1 MVEIASPAAE
11 AGAQLGG
18 LRRRWWALAAT
29 SLALLLAGNVAL
41 RNVWPPGVVLS
52 WAGLTAAVL
61 LIQLTLLRRNLAR
74 NHRPDAT
81 APGLLAGLGPGN
93 LVTVG
98 RGLAIAA
105 FAGFLAAPLP
115 LDERLA
121 WAPALL
127 YALGVL
133 PDFLDGAL
141 ARATNR
147 VTVLGGILDME
158 YDSLAM
164 LAVSVL
170 AARLGKV
177 PAWYVI
183 LGLARYLFVAGLWW
197 RSRRGRPI
205 YDLTPSNTRRLAA
218 GFQMGF
224 FCVAL
229 WPVLGPPATTIAGVL
244 FVAPILVGFV
254 RDWLVVSGAL
264 RPTAPGYQRTQRL
277 AQIAST
283 WLPPLLR
290 GVGGTTAPLILVP
303 AFWPAGGWA
312 AGLLAGV
319 TMIGAAGV
327 LLGAGARLGAITLL
341 LAACAALTRQG
352 FHPAHGLLLASMIPL
367 LYLGAGRAALWRGDD
382 ALFARR
388 LGEPRDSGA
397 VAQDGKKV

>member
-1 MVEIASPAAE
+1 MTTPAADPNTS
-11 AGAQLGG
+11 LGG

-29 SLALLLAGNVAL
+29 SLALLLAGGSGL
-41 RNVWPPGVVLS
+41 GRVWPPPAVLD

-61 LIQLTLLRRNLAR
+61 LCELTLLRHNLAR
-74 NHRPDAT
+74 NHRPDA
-81 APGLLAGLGPGN
+81 APPGLLAGLGPGN
-93 LVTVG
+93 LITLG

-170 AARLGKV
+170 AVRLGKV

-183 LGLARYLFVAGLWW
+183 LGLARYLFVIGLWW

-254 RDWLVVSGAL
+254 RDWLIVSGAL
-264 RPTAPGYQRTQRL
+264 RPTAPGYQRAQRL
-277 AQIAST
+277 AQAAAA

-290 GVGGTTAPLILVP
+290 GVGGTTALLILLP
-303 AFWPAGGWA
+303 TFWPVGGWA

-327 LLGAGARLGAITLL
+327 LLGAGARLGAIGVL
-341 LAACAALTRQG
+341 LATCAALARQG
-352 FHPAHGLLLASMIPL
+352 FHPAHGILLASMIPL
-367 LYLGAGRAALWRGDD
+367 LYTGAGRAALWRGDD

-388 LGEPRDSGA
+388 LGEPS
-397 VAQDGKKV
+397 DG

>member
-1 MVEIASPAAE
+1 MTTPTADPNAS
-11 AGAQLGG
+11 LGG
-18 LRRRWWALAAT
+18 LRRRWWALAAIA
-29 SLALLLAGNVAL
+29 LALLLAGGRGL
-41 RNVWPPGVVLS
+41 GRIWPPGVVLG
-52 WAGLTAAVL
+52 WASLTAAVL
-61 LIQLTLLRRNLAR
+61 LIQLILLRRNLAR
-74 NHRPDAT
+74 NHRPDAA

-93 LVTVG
+93 LITLG

-105 FAGFLAAPLP
+105 FTGFLAAPLP

-121 WAPALL
+121 CAPAAL

-141 ARATNR
+141 ARLTNR

-164 LAVSVL
+164 LAVSLL
-170 AARLGKV
+170 AVRLGKV

-183 LGLARYLFVAGLWW
+183 LGLARYLFVLGLWW

-229 WPVLGPPATTIAGVL
+229 WPVVGPPATTIAGVL
-244 FVAPILVGFV
+244 FAAPILVGFV
-254 RDWLVVSGAL
+254 RDWLIVSGAL
-264 RPTAPGYQRTQRL
+264 RAAAPGYQRAQRL
-277 AQIAST
+277 AQAAAA

-290 GVGGTTAPLILVP
+290 GVGGATVLLSLTP
-303 AFWPAGGWA
+303 ALWRTGGWPAWF
-312 AGLLAGV
+312 LAGATV
-319 TMIGAAGV
+319 ICGAGV
-327 LLGAGARLGAITLL
+327 LLGAGARLGAIGLL
-341 LAACAALTRQG
+341 LITCAALAQQG
-352 FHPAHGLLLASMIPL
+352 FHPAHGVMLAAMIPL
-367 LYLGAGRAALWRGDD
+367 LYTGAGRAALWRGDD

-388 LGEPRDSGA
+388 IGAPRAGRT
-397 VAQDGKKV
+397 VAQVGEKV

>member
-1 MVEIASPAAE
+1 MASIAAPSAE
-11 AGAQLGG
+11 SDTHLPG

-29 SLALLLAGNVAL
+29 SLALLLAGGSGL
-41 RNVWPPGVVLS
+41 GRIWPPPAVLG

-61 LIQLTLLRRNLAR
+61 LCELTLLRHNLAR
-74 NHRPDAT
+74 NHRPDAA

-93 LVTVG
+93 LITLG

-164 LAVSVL
+164 LAVSLL
-170 AARLGKV
+170 AVRLGKV

-183 LGLARYLFVAGLWW
+183 LGLARYLFVIGLWW
-197 RSRRGRPI
+197 RNRRGRPI

-254 RDWLVVSGAL
+254 RDWLIVSGAL
-264 RPTAPGYQRTQRL
+264 RPTAPGYQRAQRL
-277 AQIAST
+277 AQAAAA

-290 GVGGTTAPLILVP
+290 GVGGATALLILLP
-303 AFWPAGGWA
+303 TFWPVGGGVT
-312 AGLLAGV
+312 GLLAGV

-327 LLGAGARLGAITLL
+327 LLGAGARLGAIGVL
-341 LAACAALTRQG
+341 LATCAALARQG
-352 FHPAHGLLLASMIPL
+352 FHPAHGILLASMIPL
-367 LYLGAGRAALWRGDD
+367 LYTGAGRAALWRGDD

-388 LGEPRDSGA
+388 LGEPS
-397 VAQDGKKV
+397 DG